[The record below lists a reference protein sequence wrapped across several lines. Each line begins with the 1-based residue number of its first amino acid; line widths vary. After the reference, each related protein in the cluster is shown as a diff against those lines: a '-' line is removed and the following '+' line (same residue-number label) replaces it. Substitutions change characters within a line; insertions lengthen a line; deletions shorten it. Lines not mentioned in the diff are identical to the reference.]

1 MITDA
6 DREEVARR
14 DAIRAEAKLPR
25 LDPHR
30 ELEKLRAA
38 KRARAFEAVFQR
50 ERPRF
55 DRWISDG
62 EGFLSKMGRW
72 STARQIVMSELQTG
86 VLKSK

>member
-6 DREEVARR
+6 DREEVAKR

-25 LDPHR
+25 LDCDR
-30 ELEKLRAA
+30 ELEKLGVVR
-38 KRARAFEAVFQR
+38 RARMFEAIFQL
-50 ERPRF
+50 ERTRF
-55 DRWISDG
+55 DQWISEG